1 MQDSFIA
8 TRPNPMRV
16 LRNDAITAGI
26 MVVLNALLLLL
37 TGSDV
42 AREIVG
48 YALVWSVLSCL
59 VLTARRVSPVM
70 TLLVTSVLA
79 GATQGQTPFALL
91 PTFLAVL
98 VAAYGVAAFAQR
110 KYIFLSFLP
119 MIAALVQL
127 PLQIFI
133 GMPWASD
140 HAFLGVDA
148 WRHAESL
155 IVFVAV
161 VVLSFLTSWALG
173 MMRRSQLAEV
183 VTAQEKALLLERDQ
197 QRLTELAL
205 SDERSRISREMHDI
219 IAHSLASIV
228 TLAEGGRMASR
239 TRPEIGSELFGKIS
253 EAARDALGDIKVLLQ
268 RVDSPQDDA
277 PVKGVAD
284 LRDLVSAAQLADV
297 PLRFVETGEPRDLPK
312 GLSLAVFRV
321 GQECLTNMY
330 KHAPGAPSEIHLDWR
345 SDQLVLRAINERV
358 TSAPSVPSDK
368 RGLSGMRERTQLF
381 NGKFSVHENKTSF
394 QVTARWPI
402 AES

>member
-16 LRNDAITAGI
+16 LRNDAIAAGI
-26 MVVLNALLLLL
+26 MGALSALPLLLP
-37 TGSDV
+37 GGNV
-42 AREIVG
+42 APQLVG
-48 YALVWSVLSCL
+48 YAVLWSVLSCL
-59 VLTARRVSPVM
+59 VLTARRVAPVT
-70 TLLVTSVLA
+70 TLLATSVLA

-98 VAAYGVAAFAQR
+98 IAAYGVAAFAQR
-110 KYIFLSFLP
+110 KYMFLSFLP
-119 MIAALVQL
+119 MAAALVQVA
-127 PLQIFI
+127 LQIFI

-148 WRHAESL
+148 WRQAESL
-155 IVFVAV
+155 IAFVAV

-173 MMRRSQLAEV
+173 MVRRSQLAEV

-277 PVKGVAD
+277 PVKGIGD
-284 LRDLVSAAQLADV
+284 LRELVSAAQLADV
-297 PLRFVETGEPRDLPK
+297 PLRFIETGEPRELPK

-330 KHAPGAPSEIHLDWR
+330 KHAPGAPGELHLDWR

-358 TSAPSVPSDK
+358 TSAPPVPSDK
-368 RGLSGMRERTQLF
+368 RGLSGMRERTELF
-381 NGKFSVHENKTSF
+381 NGEFSVHENDTSF
-394 QVTARWPI
+394 EISAIWPFS
-402 AES
+402 AT